1 MSDQLRGQ
9 VDNRP
14 RLPRRG
20 TVADKET
27 TDVEAIRRGLLI
39 VLALLN
45 PVAGVLTVAAVVAAN
60 RVPALRALPARKL
73 FFWSVLPA
81 TVVVLGTV
89 YRLYLQPWIEAW
101 RSFSAPLIGGVEG
114 AGVGGHLE
122 ALGATAADRWPVWL
136 LQQLPISIVGAIS
149 IALFVLWRRQRY
161 NADFREVTPLAKQA
175 EVAAT
180 VATIDQPVPGATPAP
195 LAQSTAELRLRIGG
209 RASDASVFELAGAAV
224 QLHMLVIGPTGFG
237 KTTTINRLTWV
248 LTGAESARHLRNSHI
263 MFDLKGDVDVI
274 EDRRRM
280 AAAAGKRL
288 HVITLDG
295 RNATSTYNPLKHG
308 TPDEIANKLMQSEEA
323 SADGGFSEPYYR
335 AIGTRWLQ
343 LACRALTDLVEHQV
357 QLMDPGLRRRRPW
370 RRDLPDL
377 VRLLHP
383 VRMEAITAELSA
395 PVAAL
400 IHNFI
405 VVEGGEDKD
414 FARSLSGIYHRY
426 AAISESAAG
435 AVMVD
440 QPDGLDLYE
449 AIQAG
454 DYVVFSLDAAT
465 DKAAARRIGNLA
477 LQDLTGIGGRM
488 QAEQFRNTGRSCFV
502 VVDEFSALG
511 GSALEAFYARARG
524 AGIIAAISTQSVA
537 DLRVVSPEFEE
548 AVKTNGNVII
558 LHQQKGEA
566 ADDWAKWIGTRQV
579 YKETL
584 QVADDA
590 DVLGTKTA
598 ATGVGS
604 LRAVDEFIV
613 HPNQIKALERGK
625 AIIVMGHP
633 AKAEALV
640 DIAPP
645 PQLPPAPTLLPPAPS
660 PPSPV
665 PAVHPAADMLPLPD
679 REAGPPVRVQD
690 AAHSPTEPEAGGVDD
705 DELTAQELAE
715 LFGDVV
721 QSDDEDLGEPPK

>member
-1 MSDQLRGQ
+1 MSDQVRGQ
-9 VDNRP
+9 VENRP

-20 TVADKET
+20 TLVDQET
-27 TDVEAIRRGLLI
+27 TELEAIRRGVFT

-45 PVAGVLTVAAVVAAN
+45 PVAGILTVAAVVAAN
-60 RVPALRALPARKL
+60 RVPALRALPARRWFL
-73 FFWSVLPA
+73 WSLVPTTL
-81 TVVVLGTV
+81 VVVGTV
-89 YRLYLQPWIEAW
+89 IRLYAQPWIEAW
-101 RSFSAPLIGGVEG
+101 GSFSGPVA
-114 AGVGGHLE
+114 AGNRLD
-122 ALGATAADRWPVWL
+122 ALRATAADRWPWWI
-136 LQQLPISIVGAIS
+136 LQQLPVAICAAAT

-161 NADFREVTPLAKQA
+161 NADFREVTPIADPA
-175 EVAAT
+175 DVAAT
-180 VATIDQPVPGATPAP
+180 VAAIDRPDPETAAVPAP
-195 LAQSTAELRLRIGG
+195 ARSTAELRLRIGA
-209 RASDASVFELAGAAV
+209 RISDAAVFELAGAAV
-224 QLHMLVIGPTGFG
+224 QLHLLVIGPTGFG

-248 LTGAESARHLRNSHI
+248 LTGAESARHLANSHI

-308 TPDEIANKLMQSEEA
+308 TADEISNKLIQSEDA

-335 AIGTRWLQ
+335 AVGTRWLQ
-343 LACRALTDLVEHQV
+343 LACRALVDLVDNEV
-357 QLMDPGLRRRRPW
+357 QLIDGGHRRRW

-383 VRMEAITAELSA
+383 NRMERIIAELSPRTAEL
-395 PVAAL
+395 
-400 IHNFI
+400 INNFV
-405 VVEGGEDKD
+405 VVEGADDKN
-414 FARSLSGIYHRY
+414 FVQSLSGIYHRY

-435 AVMVD
+435 AVLVD
-440 QPDGLDLYE
+440 QPNGLDLYE
-449 AIQAG
+449 AIMAG

-477 LQDLTGIGGRM
+477 LQDLTGIGGRL
-488 QAEQFRNTGRSCFV
+488 QAERFRYTGRSCFV

-511 GSALEAFYARARG
+511 GAALEAFYARARG

-558 LHQQKGEA
+558 LHQQKGQA

-584 QVADDA
+584 QVSDDA

-604 LRAVDEFIV
+604 LRAVDEFVV
-613 HPNQIKALERGK
+613 HPNEIKALVQGR
-625 AIIVMGHP
+625 AIVVLGHP

-640 DIAPP
+640 DIAPA
-645 PQLPPAPTLLPPAPS
+645 PQLPPAPADQIPSRQPVRPVDVPRSDPA
-660 PPSPV
+660 
-665 PAVHPAADMLPLPD
+665 MLPIPD
-679 REAGPPVRVQD
+679 PEPATTSTARPPETAPAER
-690 AAHSPTEPEAGGVDD
+690 AGGRHVDHD
-705 DELTAQELAE
+705 DNEPTAQELAE

-721 QSDDEDLGEPPK
+721 QADDDGPTQPPS

>member
-1 MSDQLRGQ
+1 MSDRLRGQ
-9 VDNRP
+9 VENRP

-20 TVADKET
+20 TLVDQET
-27 TDVEAIRRGLLI
+27 TELEAIRRG
-39 VLALLN
+39 VLTLVALVN
-45 PVAGVLTVAAVVAAN
+45 PVAGILSVAAVVAAN
-60 RVPALRALPARKL
+60 RVPALRSLQARKWFL
-73 FFWSVLPA
+73 WSLLPTTVVVVA
-81 TVVVLGTV
+81 TVV
-89 YRLYLQPWIEAW
+89 RLYARPWIEAW
-101 RSFSAPLIGGVEG
+101 DSFSAPMPAG
-114 AGVGGHLE
+114 ARLD
-122 ALGATAADRWPVWL
+122 ALGATAADRWPFWL
-136 LQQLPISIVGAIS
+136 LQQVPTSVFAAAT
-149 IALFVLWRRQRY
+149 IALGVLWRRQRY
-161 NADFREVTPLAKQA
+161 RADFREIVPVADPA
-175 EVAAT
+175 EVAAA
-180 VATIDQPVPGATPAP
+180 VAAIDRPAVPGAVPAP
-195 LAQSTAELRLRIGG
+195 VANTTAELRLRIGA
-209 RASDASVFELAGAAV
+209 RISDAAVFELAGAAA

-248 LTGAESARHLRNSHI
+248 LTGAESARHLGNSHI

-295 RNATSTYNPLKHG
+295 RGATSTYNPLKHG
-308 TPDEIANKLMQSEEA
+308 TPDEISNKLMQSEEA
-323 SADGGFSEPYYR
+323 SADGGFSEPFYR
-335 AIGTRWLQ
+335 AVGTRWLQ
-343 LACRALTDLVEHQV
+343 MACRALVDLVDRDV
-357 QLMDPGLRRRRPW
+357 QLVDAGRRRAW

-383 VRMEAITAELSA
+383 ARMERVIAELSPA
-395 PVAAL
+395 TAEL
-400 IHNFI
+400 IHNFV
-405 VVEGGEDKD
+405 VVEGGEDKN
-414 FARSLSGIYHRY
+414 FAQSLSGIYHRY

-449 AIQAG
+449 AIMAG

-477 LQDLTGIGGRM
+477 LQDLTGIGGRL
-488 QAEQFRNTGRSCFV
+488 QAEQFRSTGRSCFV

-511 GSALEAFYARARG
+511 GSALEAFYARART

-537 DLRVVSPEFEE
+537 DLRTVSPEFEE

-584 QVADDA
+584 QVSDDA

-604 LRAVDEFIV
+604 LRAVDEFVV
-613 HPNQIKALERGK
+613 HPNDIKALGQGR
-625 AIIVMGHP
+625 AIVVMGHP

-640 DIAPP
+640 DIAPA
-645 PQLPPAPTLLPPAPS
+645 PQLPPAPADRAAAPQQDR
-660 PPSPV
+660 PVGRPRPV
-665 PAVHPAADMLPLPD
+665 PETLPIPDPEPAASTTAD
-679 REAGPPVRVQD
+679 PP
-690 AAHSPTEPEAGGVDD
+690 PTYSGAQPGDQGGDEP
-705 DELTAQELAE
+705 TAQELAE

-721 QSDDEDLGEPPK
+721 QADDDGQAQPPG

>member
-20 TVADKET
+20 TLVDQDT
-27 TDVEAIRRGLLI
+27 TELEAIRRGVFT

-45 PVAGVLTVAAVVAAN
+45 PVAGILTVAAVVAAN
-60 RVPALRALPARKL
+60 RVPALRALPARRWFL
-73 FFWSVLPA
+73 WSLVPTTL
-81 TVVVLGTV
+81 VVVGTLI
-89 YRLYLQPWIEAW
+89 RLYAQPWIEAW
-101 RSFSAPLIGGVEG
+101 NSFSGPIP
-114 AGVGGHLE
+114 AGTRLD
-122 ALGATAADRWPVWL
+122 ALRATAADRWPWWI
-136 LQQLPISIVGAIS
+136 LQQLPVSVCAAAS

-161 NADFREVTPLAKQA
+161 NADFREVTPQADPA

-180 VATIDQPVPGATPAP
+180 VAAIDQPVPGAVSAP
-195 LAQSTAELRLRIGG
+195 LAQSTAELRLRLGG
-209 RASDASVFELAGAAV
+209 RTSDAAVFELAGAAV
-224 QLHMLVIGPTGFG
+224 QLHLLVIGPTGFG

-248 LTGAESARHLRNSHI
+248 LTGAESARHLGNSHI

-274 EDRRRM
+274 EDRARM

-295 RNATSTYNPLKHG
+295 RGATSTYNPLKHG
-308 TPDEIANKLMQSEEA
+308 TPDEMSNKLMQSEEA
-323 SADGGFSEPYYR
+323 SADGGFSEPFYR
-335 AIGTRWLQ
+335 AVGTRWLQ
-343 LACRALTDLVEHQV
+343 LACRALVDLVDNQV
-357 QLMDPGLRRRRPW
+357 ELIDGGRRRPW

-383 VRMEAITAELSA
+383 DRMARIIAELSPRTAEL
-395 PVAAL
+395 L
-400 IHNFI
+400 NNFI
-405 VVEGGEDKD
+405 VVEGAADKD

-435 AVMVD
+435 AVLVD
-440 QPDGLDLYE
+440 QPDGLDLYD

-488 QAEQFRNTGRSCFV
+488 QAEKFRYTGRSCFV

-584 QVADDA
+584 QVSDDA

-613 HPNQIKALERGK
+613 HPNQIKALEQGK

-645 PQLPPAPTLLPPAPS
+645 PQLPPAPVVPSRRPSPETPAPEA
-660 PPSPV
+660 PG
-665 PAVHPAADMLPLPD
+665 PAEMLPLQVDEPG
-679 REAGPPVRVQD
+679 APGRVQD
-690 AAHSPTEPEAGGVDD
+690 VTEPPPAATIAPEDG
-705 DELTAQELAE
+705 EPTAQELAE
-715 LFGDVV
+715 LFGDIV
-721 QSDDEDLGEPPK
+721 QSDDDTPPPPPK

>member
-1 MSDQLRGQ
+1 
-9 VDNRP
+9 
-14 RLPRRG
+14 
-20 TVADKET
+20 
-27 TDVEAIRRGLLI
+27 
-39 VLALLN
+39 
-45 PVAGVLTVAAVVAAN
+45 
-60 RVPALRALPARKL
+60 
-73 FFWSVLPA
+73 
-81 TVVVLGTV
+81 
-89 YRLYLQPWIEAW
+89 
-101 RSFSAPLIGGVEG
+101 
-114 AGVGGHLE
+114 
-122 ALGATAADRWPVWL
+122 
-136 LQQLPISIVGAIS
+136 
-149 IALFVLWRRQRY
+149 
-161 NADFREVTPLAKQA
+161 
-175 EVAAT
+175 
-180 VATIDQPVPGATPAP
+180 
-195 LAQSTAELRLRIGG
+195 
-209 RASDASVFELAGAAV
+209 
-224 QLHMLVIGPTGFG
+224 
-237 KTTTINRLTWV
+237 
-248 LTGAESARHLRNSHI
+248 
-263 MFDLKGDVDVI
+263 
-274 EDRRRM
+274 M

-295 RNATSTYNPLKHG
+295 RNATTTYNPLKHG
-308 TPDEIANKLMQSEEA
+308 TADEISNKLMQSEEA

-335 AIGTRWLQ
+335 AVGTRWLQ
-343 LACRALTDLVEHQV
+343 MACRALTDLVENQV
-357 QLMDPGLRRRRPW
+357 QLIDAGRRRRW
-370 RRDLPDL
+370 RRDLPDH
-377 VRLLHP
+377 VRHLHP
-383 VRMEAITAELSA
+383 AREERIIAELSPRTAEL
-395 PVAAL
+395 
-400 IHNFI
+400 INNFI
-405 VVEGGEDKD
+405 VVEGGEDKN
-414 FARSLSGIYHRY
+414 FAQSLSGIYHRY

-435 AVMVD
+435 EVLVD

-488 QAEQFRNTGRSCFV
+488 QAEQFRSTGRSCFV

-584 QVADDA
+584 QVSDDA

-613 HPNQIKALERGK
+613 HPNDIKSLEQGK

-640 DIAPP
+640 AIAPAPRLP
-645 PQLPPAPTLLPPAPS
+645 PVPAPTPRPPTPETLTGRVRPATIPLPS
-660 PPSPV
+660 PDPERD
-665 PAVHPAADMLPLPD
+665 PAVQ
-679 REAGPPVRVQD
+679 VQD
-690 AAHSPTEPEAGGVDD
+690 MIEASAQTETGRPD
-705 DELTAQELAE
+705 DEPTAQELAE

-721 QSDDEDLGEPPK
+721 QSDDEDLAGPPK